1 MPSPKM
7 QTALDGGNPLPNG
20 KQWVAGYWRS
30 DPRWT
35 VKATTPTKKTESS
48 PATAAQRKK
57 KKPSIR
63 RGLSKKKTKPEVARA
78 PKRSNSDPP
87 DSCGKEGD
95 PHDLDRGKLATD
107 RIHLSAKSR
116 RRLDNRYVGAGGLT
130 IREAGLA

>member
-1 MPSPKM
+1 MGRWLLAIGSSLDCESHDANQEDRELAGDRGAAKEEEAFHSPCH
-7 QTALDGGNPLPNG
+7 
-20 KQWVAGYWRS
+20 
-30 DPRWT
+30 
-35 VKATTPTKKTESS
+35 
-48 PATAAQRKK
+48 
-57 KKPSIR
+57 
-63 RGLSKKKTKPEVARA
+63 LSKKKTKPEVARA

-95 PHDLDRGKLATD
+95 PHDLDRGKLGTD